1 MDLWTQ
7 IAYGTLIM
15 SICSALH
22 LGLIIVSLPWL
33 TRVAQAQK
41 HNFRRHRA
49 GILIGLGFAVIVFGH
64 TLQVWLWA
72 FAYLW
77 LEALEGLEPAI
88 YFALSNYTTLGYGD
102 LVLGEDLRVF
112 GAFASVNGMLIFGV
126 STAFLVGLIGRVLPK
141 GLH

>member
-22 LGLIIVSLPWL
+22 LGMIIGSFPWL

-41 HNFRRHRA
+41 KHFGRHRA
-49 GILIGLGFAVIVFGH
+49 SVLIGLGFMVVVLGH
-64 TLQVWLWA
+64 TVQVWLWA

-77 LEALEGLEPAI
+77 LEALDGLEPAI

-141 GLH
+141 GLQ

>member
-1 MDLWTQ
+1 MDLWQQ
-7 IAYGTLIM
+7 IAYGTAVM

-22 LGLIIVSLPWL
+22 LGLIIFTLPWL
-33 TRVAQAQK
+33 TRVAQAQQEK
-41 HNFRRHRA
+41 FSRHRA
-49 GILIGLGFAVIVFGH
+49 SLLIGLAFGVVVLGH
-64 TLQVWLWA
+64 TVQIWVWA

-77 LEALEGLEPAI
+77 HDALDTLEPAI

-102 LVLGEDLRVF
+102 LVLNEDMRVF

-126 STAFLVGLIGRVLPK
+126 STAYLVGMIGRVLPK

>member
-1 MDLWTQ
+1 MDLWSQ
-7 IAYGTLIM
+7 IAYGTLVM

-22 LGLIIVSLPWL
+22 LGLIILSLPWL
-33 TRVAQAQK
+33 TRVAQTQK
-41 HNFRRHRA
+41 EHFSSQRA
-49 GILIGLGFAVIVFGH
+49 GVLIGLGFVVVVLGH
-64 TLQVWLWA
+64 TVQVWLWA

-77 LEALEGLEPAI
+77 LDALEGLEPAI